1 MKAIQVEVDSSSSS
15 KLIGSRVNGLSN
27 RRRREKEERDSK
39 REILEFLNNLKR
51 RKWRSQT
58 SE

>member
-1 MKAIQVEVDSSSSS
+1 MKAIPVEVDSSSSS
-15 KLIGSRVNGLSN
+15 KLLSSRVNGLSS
-27 RRRREKEERDSK
+27 RRRREREERDSK

>member
-1 MKAIQVEVDSSSSS
+1 MKAIPVEVDSSSSS